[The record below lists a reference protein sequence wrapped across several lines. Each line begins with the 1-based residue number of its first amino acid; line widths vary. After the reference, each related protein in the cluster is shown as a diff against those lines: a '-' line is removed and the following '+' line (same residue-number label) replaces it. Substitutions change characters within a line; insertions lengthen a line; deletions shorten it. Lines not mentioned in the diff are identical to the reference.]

1 MLPLAEA
8 VIAELAGALRLA
20 AYEPTPRLP
29 TLIADWRQRLCQ
41 LIEAGVGPDGTVG
54 TALTE
59 AYDRFLDGMSE
70 LVGGLSEVFT
80 LIEGGEMT
88 WKPGALSGTR
98 APTRAPA
105 GRRDRVERAEVGGG
119 RARLAE
125 MERRSHDQD
134 GGRSPEMAGPASPLT
149 PREHVV
155 LELLAGGAGTGAIAE
170 AMAISPHTVKT
181 HVTNL
186 LQKLGVGSRLSVV
199 ARARELGLL

>member
-1 MLPLAEA
+1 VLPLAEA

-88 WKPGALSGTR
+88 R
-98 APTRAPA
+98 
-105 GRRDRVERAEVGGG
+105 
-119 RARLAE
+119 
-125 MERRSHDQD
+125 
-134 GGRSPEMAGPASPLT
+134 
-149 PREHVV
+149 
-155 LELLAGGAGTGAIAE
+155 
-170 AMAISPHTVKT
+170 
-181 HVTNL
+181 
-186 LQKLGVGSRLSVV
+186 
-199 ARARELGLL
+199 